1 MARLAILTS
10 ATGGGA
16 GIAAKRV
23 FNAIQATLGP
33 EHSIELID
41 MQSLGEAVF
50 ADVASHSGGS
60 NKLFSDTHYTVEYPG
75 YVRSFIV
82 SFLRGFDVLN
92 IHWCSY
98 LITLTEIQLLIE
110 LGVKV
115 VFTCHDF
122 YYLFGGCH
130 YPHTCTKWLN
140 GCLNCP
146 QLDVAHFPGYSPTHN
161 LRIKQQIF
169 ASPNVRLTAP
179 SAHLVN
185 VARQASIVAG
195 SKSHVI
201 RNPVDT
207 DYFHLNANRP
217 AGLLESGKF
226 KVLLIAD
233 SSHERRKGFSIAL
246 EALNQLPALLGN
258 TELEVVFVG
267 HGSQESAET
276 LERNGIKAY
285 AHGHLKNPSEIAHIY
300 RNVDAVLTASLE
312 DNWPN
317 ILVEAF
323 ACGTLAIVGPGHGCS
338 EFVMRYGSGTVSDSY
353 LPIDFARAGASL
365 FKAMSQGDY
374 SYQATDLSRFSDD
387 HSSNQI
393 AKRFLEVYLSRD
405 PC

>member
-33 EHSIELID
+33 EHTIELID

-50 ADVASHSGGS
+50 TDVASHSGGS

-75 YVRSFIV
+75 YVRSFVV
-82 SFLRGFDVLN
+82 SYLRGFDVLN

-98 LITLTEIQLLIE
+98 LITLTEIQLLVE
-110 LGVKV
+110 LGVKI

-130 YPHTCTKWLN
+130 YPHTCTRWLT
-140 GCLNCP
+140 GCLSCP
-146 QLDVAHFPGYSPTHN
+146 QLDVERFPSYSPTHN

-169 ASPNVRLTAP
+169 ASPNVSLTAP

-185 VARQASIVAG
+185 VARQSKIV
-195 SKSHVI
+195 SDSNSHVI

-207 DYFHLNANRP
+207 DSYHINTNRP
-217 AGLLESGKF
+217 ASLLEPGKF

-246 EALNQLPALLGN
+246 EALSQLPRLLGD
-258 TELEVVFVG
+258 TELEVAFVG
-267 HGSQESAET
+267 HGSQESAES

-285 AHGHLKNPSEIAHIY
+285 AHGHLKDPSEIARVY
-300 RNVDAVLTASLE
+300 RSVDAVLSASLE

-317 ILVEAF
+317 ILVEAY

-338 EFVMRYGSGTVSDSY
+338 EFVMRYGSGNVSDSY
-353 LPIDFARAGASL
+353 LPTDFAKAAAKL
-365 FKAMSQGDY
+365 FNAMSQRHCN
-374 SYQATDLSRFSDD
+374 YQTTDLPKFSDD

-393 AKRFLEVYLSRD
+393 AKRFLEVYLD
-405 PC
+405 

>member
-1 MARLAILTS
+1 MAKIAILTS

-33 EHSIELID
+33 EHTIELIN

-82 SFLRGFDVLN
+82 SYLRGFDVLN

-130 YPHTCTKWLN
+130 YPHTCTRWLT
-140 GCLNCP
+140 GCLSCP
-146 QLDVAHFPGYSPTHN
+146 QVDVERFPSYSPTHN
-161 LRIKQQIF
+161 LKIKQQIF
-169 ASPNVRLTAP
+169 ASPNVSLTAP
-179 SAHLVN
+179 SAHIVN
-185 VARQASIVAG
+185 VARQSKIV
-195 SKSHVI
+195 SDSNSHVI
-201 RNPVDT
+201 RNPVDSHFFYIDT
-207 DYFHLNANRP
+207 NRP
-217 AGLLESGKF
+217 VSLLEPGKF
-226 KVLLIAD
+226 KILLIAD

-246 EALNQLPALLGN
+246 EALIQLPRLLGD
-258 TELEVVFVG
+258 TELEVAFVG
-267 HGSQESAET
+267 HGSQESAES

-285 AHGHLKNPSEIAHIY
+285 AHGHLKEPSEIARIY
-300 RNVDAVLTASLE
+300 QSIDAVLSASLE

-317 ILVEAF
+317 ILVEAY
-323 ACGTLAIVGPGHGCS
+323 ACGALAIVGPGHGCA
-338 EFVMRYGSGTVSDSY
+338 EFVMRYGAGTVSDSY
-353 LPIDFARAGASL
+353 LPTDFANAAANL
-365 FKAMSQGDY
+365 YNAMRERHY
-374 SYQATDLSRFSDD
+374 NYQITDLAKFSDD
-387 HSSNQI
+387 HSGHQI
-393 AKRFLEVYLSRD
+393 ARRFLEVYLT
-405 PC
+405 

>member
-1 MARLAILTS
+1 MARIAILTS

-33 EHSIELID
+33 EHTIELID
-41 MQSLGEAVF
+41 METLGEAVF

-82 SFLRGFDVLN
+82 TYLRSFDVLN

-98 LITLTEIQLLIE
+98 LITLTEVQLLVE
-110 LGVKV
+110 LGVKI

-130 YPHTCTKWLN
+130 YPHTCTRWLT
-140 GCLNCP
+140 GCLSCP
-146 QLDVAHFPGYSPTHN
+146 QLDVERFPSYSPTHN
-161 LRIKQQIF
+161 LKIKQQIF
-169 ASPNVRLTAP
+169 ASPNVSLTAP
-179 SAHLVN
+179 SAHIVN
-185 VARQASIVAG
+185 VARQASIVAA
-195 SKSHVI
+195 SKSYVI

-207 DYFHLNANRP
+207 NSFHLQASRP
-217 AGLLESGKF
+217 AGLLEPGKF

-246 EALNQLPALLGN
+246 EALNQLPRLLGD

-267 HGSQESAET
+267 HGSQESAES

-285 AHGHLKNPSEIAHIY
+285 AHGHLKDPSQIARVYQSI
-300 RNVDAVLTASLE
+300 DSVLSASLE

-317 ILVEAF
+317 ILVEAY
-323 ACGTLAIVGPGHGCS
+323 ACGALAIVGPGHGCA
-338 EFVMRYGSGTVSDSY
+338 EFVTRYGSGTVSDSY
-353 LPIDFARAGASL
+353 MSTDFARAAAYL
-365 FKAMSQGDY
+365 FNEMSQGHC
-374 SYQATDLSRFSDD
+374 SYQTTERAKFSYD

-393 AKRFLEVYLSRD
+393 ANSFLDVYFG
-405 PC
+405 

>member
-60 NKLFSDTHYTVEYPG
+60 NKVFSDTHYTVEYPG

-82 SFLRGFDVLN
+82 SYLRGFDVLN

-130 YPHTCTKWLN
+130 YPHTCTRWLT

-146 QLDVAHFPGYSPTHN
+146 QLDVLRFPAYSPAHN
-161 LRIKQQIF
+161 LSIKRQIF
-169 ASPNVRLTAP
+169 GSPNVRLTAP

-185 VARQASIVAG
+185 VARQASIVAD
-195 SKSHVI
+195 SKSYVI

-207 DYFHLNANRP
+207 DSFHPNTNRP
-217 AGLLESGKF
+217 AGLLKPGKF

-246 EALNQLPALLGN
+246 EALNQLPRLLGD
-258 TELEVVFVG
+258 TELEVAFVG
-267 HGSQESAET
+267 HGSQESAES

-285 AHGHLKNPSEIAHIY
+285 AHGHLKDPSEIAHVY
-300 RNVDAVLTASLE
+300 RSVDAVLSASLE

-317 ILVEAF
+317 ILVEAY
-323 ACGTLAIVGPGHGCS
+323 ACGALAIVGPGHGCA
-338 EFVMRYGSGTVSDSY
+338 EFVTRYESGTVSETY
-353 LPIDFARAGASL
+353 KPIDFA
-365 FKAMSQGDY
+365 KA
-374 SYQATDLSRFSDD
+374 ATDLFNAMRQGQSSHQSTDLAKFSDD
-387 HSSNQI
+387 HASNQI
-393 AKRFLEVYLSRD
+393 AQRFLEVYLT
-405 PC
+405 